1 MRRVG
6 ALLALVG
13 LALLIGAALLRFVIG
28 PGAIKAPIEEDGD
41 PYTAT
46 SVAVGTASL
55 LDQETGQLVADVPIT
70 ATRTVTA
77 DVDASTDDVAV
88 WDVGVT
94 TVAAD
99 GSEISSTS
107 DRVAFDRETSEA
119 VDGFDEA
126 VDGEA
131 VSHDGSISYKFPF
144 DTEQESYDYFDTTTR
159 QAWPAEFQGTEDID
173 GVETYHFTQTVEP
186 TKIGDVGVPGALLQQ
201 PDVPSVT
208 LDRMYNTTR
217 EFFVEPTS
225 GVIVRGTEQT
235 QQTLQTPDGSVSV
248 PALDAA
254 LEFDEA
260 TVADRLEEAEDAK
273 SSIGLVRDTL
283 PLIGVIAG
291 PLLGL
296 LGIWMMRRKPDAAEA
311 APVTDDYLGQ
321 QAPPTPYAEPASA
334 AESAPVTEP
343 SLSAEPTLPMEPE
356 PSAESA
362 PAAKPTPFTKPSST
376 EPLPADE
383 QRKAP

>member
-28 PGAIKAPIEEDGD
+28 PGAIKAPIEEDDD

-55 LDQETGQLVADVPIT
+55 LDQDTGQTVADVPIT

-88 WDVGVT
+88 WDVEVT

-99 GSEISSTS
+99 GSEISSTT
-107 DRVAFDRETSEA
+107 DRVAFDRKTSEA
-119 VDGFDEA
+119 VDGFDQA

-131 VSHDGSISYKFPF
+131 VSHEGSVSYKFPF

-159 QAWPAEFQGTEDID
+159 QAWPAEFQGTEDVD

-186 TKIGDVGVPGALLQQ
+186 TKIGEVDVPGAMLQQ

-208 LDRMYNTTR
+208 LDRMYTTNR
-217 EFFVEPTS
+217 EFFVEPTT
-225 GVIVRGTEQT
+225 GVIVRGAEQT
-235 QQTLQTPDGSVSV
+235 QQTLQTPDGAVSV

-260 TVADRLEEAEDAK
+260 TVADRLEEADDAK
-273 SSIGLVRDTL
+273 SSIDLLRDTL

-296 LGIWMMRRKPDAAEA
+296 LGIWLMRRRPETADAVPLA
-311 APVTDDYLGQ
+311 DDHLGQ
-321 QAPPTPYAEPASA
+321 QAPPTPYTELAPA
-334 AESAPVTEP
+334 
-343 SLSAEPTLPMEPE
+343 
-356 PSAESA
+356 AESA
-362 PAAKPTPFTKPSST
+362 PAAEPTPFTEPPST
-376 EPLPADE
+376 ERLPAEE
-383 QRKAP
+383 QREAP